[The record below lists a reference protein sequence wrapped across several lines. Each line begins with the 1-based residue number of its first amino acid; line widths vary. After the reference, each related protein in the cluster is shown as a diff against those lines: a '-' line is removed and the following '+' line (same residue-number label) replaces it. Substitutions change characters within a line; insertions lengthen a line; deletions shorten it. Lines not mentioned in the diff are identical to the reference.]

1 MLGVEEFIED
11 TVADLAERMPGK
23 AIIACSGGVD
33 SMVAATL
40 ASRAIGDRLLA
51 VYVDNGL
58 MRKGETEEVESMLH
72 DMGINY
78 RVVDAGAE
86 FFEALE
92 GVTDPERKRKIIG
105 EKFIR
110 VFERN
115 ARDFGAEYL
124 VQGTI
129 APDWIESGDGV
140 RDTIKSHHN
149 VGGLPDDMGM
159 TLVEPLRDLYK
170 DEVRDVARR
179 LGVKASERQPF
190 PGPALA
196 VRCLGEVTPES
207 IAIVRE
213 ACFIVED
220 EIRKA
225 AEAGTMEMPWQYFA
239 VLLPSKSVGV
249 QGDRRAYGRTIAVR
263 AVASV
268 DGMTATYARI
278 PLDVLDAISTRIT
291 NTMKDS
297 VNRVVYDITNKPPAT
312 IEWERSLKTPE
323 GAPPPPRSSSVE
335 DAFADAAADLAD
347 VRPRRE
353 LELHLP
359 HAAEPQVQLA
369 VDVDDPGG
377 LDLEGLYP
385 VVGQDRDGLLLAR
398 EPLDVD
404 GHQALVGEHQPVTP
418 ALVRVDDALALDE
431 EPSQEVRVGVVAG
444 LAQLQV
450 LLVLEVDRAL
460 NLLLASHATRIP
472 SKPLHPIGERPRGH
486 LAPLTKSLPG
496 GSRDVP
502 RVGRRYRGFKKSS
515 DNLHPG
521 EI

>member
-1 MLGVEEFIED
+1 MGADDFIAESIED
-11 TVADLAERMPGK
+11 MASVITGK

-40 ASRAIGDRLLA
+40 ASKAVGDRLLA
-51 VYVDNGL
+51 VYVDTGL
-58 MRKGETEEVESMLH
+58 MRKGETEEVRFMLA

-78 RVVDAGAE
+78 KIIDAGEE
-86 FFEALE
+86 FFTALA
-92 GVTDPERKRKIIG
+92 GVTDPEQKRKIIG

-110 VFERN
+110 VFERT
-115 ARDFGAEYL
+115 AKDFGAEFL

-149 VGGLPDDMGM
+149 VGGLPKDMGM

-170 DEVRDVARR
+170 DEVRDVARI

-207 IAIVRE
+207 IEIVRE

-225 AEAGTMEMPWQYFA
+225 AESGKMELPWQYFA

-263 AVASV
+263 AVTSV
-268 DGMTATYARI
+268 DGMTATYSRI
-278 PLDVLDAISTRIT
+278 PLEVLDSISSRIT

-312 IEWERSLKTPE
+312 IEWE
-323 GAPPPPRSSSVE
+323 
-335 DAFADAAADLAD
+335 
-347 VRPRRE
+347 
-353 LELHLP
+353 
-359 HAAEPQVQLA
+359 
-369 VDVDDPGG
+369 
-377 LDLEGLYP
+377 
-385 VVGQDRDGLLLAR
+385 
-398 EPLDVD
+398 
-404 GHQALVGEHQPVTP
+404 
-418 ALVRVDDALALDE
+418 
-431 EPSQEVRVGVVAG
+431 
-444 LAQLQV
+444 
-450 LLVLEVDRAL
+450 
-460 NLLLASHATRIP
+460 
-472 SKPLHPIGERPRGH
+472 
-486 LAPLTKSLPG
+486 
-496 GSRDVP
+496 
-502 RVGRRYRGFKKSS
+502 
-515 DNLHPG
+515 
-521 EI
+521 